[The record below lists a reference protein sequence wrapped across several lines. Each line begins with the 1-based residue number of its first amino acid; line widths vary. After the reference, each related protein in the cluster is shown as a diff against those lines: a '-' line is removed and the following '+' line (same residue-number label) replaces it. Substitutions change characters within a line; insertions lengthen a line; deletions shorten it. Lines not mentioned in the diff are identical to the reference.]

1 MSVNFD
7 FSTFQRTGD
16 PAADLQ
22 TYMNATGKSEA
33 DAKADLKA
41 QFGDPTQ
48 PSVFGNNTTSA
59 ANGTSYE
66 GMSIGDILA
75 QAGIEDSDDILEEA
89 GVDENLSI
97 IDFLKGWINSLVS
110 GKDEKAADT
119 DTQKTGDTQET
130 SSNSNKTTKKTSNNK
145 TSGSKN
151 STKTTSTSNNKEKE
165 AKDKAKSVAEKSGYD
180 ARTTAAVGDTLATGK
195 YTGSREEVARQVAKD
210 RGIPYEAALAI
221 CDEYARR

>member
-59 ANGTSYE
+59 ANSTSYE

-97 IDFLKGWINSLVS
+97 IDFLKGWVNSLVS
-110 GKDEKAADT
+110 SKDEKEKETEANTTNAT
-119 DTQKTGDTQET
+119 KT
-130 SSNSNKTTKKTSNNK
+130 NATSN
-145 TSGSKN
+145 N

>member
-59 ANGTSYE
+59 ANGTSYD

-119 DTQKTGDTQET
+119 DTQKSGDTQET
-130 SSNSNKTTKKTSNNK
+130 SSNSNKTTKK
-145 TSGSKN
+145 
-151 STKTTSTSNNKEKE
+151 TSNNKEKE